1 MQEFLIAANQ
11 RRSLAAVAASFR
23 ELWHYKEL
31 LYFMIWRDLKVR
43 YKQTALGAL
52 WAVIVP
58 TMTMLVFTIF
68 FGRLAQRP
76 SDGIPYPAFSYSAL
90 LPWTYFS
97 QALSNTGN
105 CVVTNTDLVTK
116 VYFPRLILPL
126 SSVISGFVDFLIAST
141 VLVALF
147 IYYDIDLSL
156 RMLLVL
162 PMMIPVICCALGA
175 GALLAIVNVRY
186 RDIKYTI
193 PFLIQMWLFLTPVIY
208 PTSILP
214 DKYRFVVALN
224 PIAGIIEGIR
234 GILFPQKGIDWG
246 MIGLSTAISMLIM
259 VVGVTYFLRSEKKF
273 ADII

>member
-1 MQEFLIAANQ
+1 MVHSIMPGVPGYTTRCAAEAICCEQTGQQSPFCSSPEYQTNYNATGSTTMQEFLIAANQ
-11 RRSLAAVAASFR
+11 RRSLTAVASTFR

-52 WAVIVP
+52 WAIIVP
-58 TMTMLVFTIF
+58 TMTMVVFTIF
-68 FGRLAQRP
+68 FGRLAQMP

-126 SSVISGFVDFLIAST
+126 ASVISGFVDFLIAST
-141 VLVALF
+141 VLLALF

-175 GALLAIVNVRY
+175 GALLAIVNVR
-186 RDIKYTI
+186 
-193 PFLIQMWLFLTPVIY
+193 
-208 PTSILP
+208 
-214 DKYRFVVALN
+214 
-224 PIAGIIEGIR
+224 
-234 GILFPQKGIDWG
+234 
-246 MIGLSTAISMLIM
+246 
-259 VVGVTYFLRSEKKF
+259 
-273 ADII
+273 

>member
-1 MQEFLIAANQ
+1 MQDTVISAQ
-11 RRSLAAVAASFR
+11 PRRGPAGIWTGLR
-23 ELWHYKEL
+23 ELWDYKEL

-43 YKQTALGAL
+43 YKQTALGAA

-58 TMTMLVFTIF
+58 TMTMIVFTIF
-68 FGRLAQRP
+68 FGRLAKMP
-76 SDGIPYPAFSYSAL
+76 SDGIAYPVFSYSAL

-105 CVVTNTDLVTK
+105 CVVTNTDLITK

-126 SSVISGFVDFLIAST
+126 ASVVSGLVDFLIASS
-141 VLVALF
+141 VLFLLF
-147 IYYDIDLSL
+147 IYYDIELSL

-162 PMMIPVICCALGA
+162 PLMIPVVCCAFGA

-214 DKYRFVVALN
+214 ENFRFIVALN

-234 GILFPQKGIDWG
+234 AILFQTKPVDWT
-246 MIGLSTAISMLIM
+246 MIGISTLISMVIL
-259 VVGVTYFLRSEKKF
+259 VFGSVYFLRSEKKF

>member
-1 MQEFLIAANQ
+1 MQNTLI
-11 RRSLAAVAASFR
+11 SAASSRGPLAVTEGLR
-23 ELWHYKEL
+23 ELWAYREL

-58 TMTMLVFTIF
+58 TMTMVVFTIF
-68 FGRLAQRP
+68 FGRLAKMP
-76 SDGIPYPAFSYSAL
+76 SDGIAYPVFSYSAL

-105 CVVTNTDLVTK
+105 CVVTNTDLITK

-126 SSVISGFVDFLIAST
+126 ASVVSGLVDFLIASS
-141 VLVALF
+141 VLLLLF
-147 IYYDIDLSL
+147 VYYDIDLHW

-162 PMMIPVICCALGA
+162 PLMLPVVCCAFGA

-214 DKYRFVVALN
+214 EKFRFIVALN

-234 GILFPQKGIDWG
+234 GVLFLEKPVDWQ
-246 MIGLSTAISMLIM
+246 MIGISTAISVAIM
-259 VVGVTYFLRSEKKF
+259 VAGCLYFLRSEKKF